1 MRNKLTGIKIEYT
14 KLTWSERQELKKFII
29 EFDGKSEFERG
40 QVNENL
46 RKSLGPINSASCPV
60 CGK

>member
-1 MRNKLTGIKIEYT
+1 MSNKLTGLKIEYT
-14 KLTWSERQELKKFII
+14 KLTSSEKQELKKFVN
-29 EFDGKSEFERG
+29 EFDGKSEFEKG

-46 RKSLGPINSASCPV
+46 RKSLGPINSAACPV